1 MSKSKL
7 SSLTIGVVIIGIS
20 LIVFVAKDVFKKP
33 QTALILPTVSPSAAS
48 QKPVVVATPISKPL
62 SQTKTFPHELLPG
75 FNITIPSSWVIS
87 SVKQFG
93 GKDTI
98 GFSSN
103 YFPSLP
109 VENAMAFR
117 IFKNG
122 TFFDLI
128 FDLIFDDSGSNCSNS
143 VEATDIGGG
152 WFAVSDDQKYIYTK
166 NVEFNSKNIYESN
179 SKTYRTCIVGSGIL
193 TSIKPTN
200 KVAPYGG
207 AIILEHIKV
216 YGPTNQDILNE
227 INTIVRSIVL

>member
-1 MSKSKL
+1 MKRIKISRITL
-7 SSLTIGVVIIGIS
+7 AIIIICLP
-20 LIVFVAKDVFKKP
+20 LIIFFAKDGFNNPKNNKAV
-33 QTALILPTVSPSAAS
+33 PTSTPEVVSKN
-48 QKPVVVATPISKPL
+48 QITLNTPVSKPL

-75 FNITIPSSWVIS
+75 FYITIPSSWVITG
-87 SVKQFG
+87 VKQFG
-93 GKDTI
+93 EKDTI
-98 GFSSN
+98 GFASN

-128 FDLIFDDSGSNCSNS
+128 FDLVFDDSGSKCSDNI
-143 VEATDIGGG
+143 VTTDIGGG
-152 WFAVSDDQKYIYTK
+152 WYAVSDDQKYVYTK

-179 SKTYRTCIVGSGIL
+179 SKAYKTCIIGSGVL
-193 TSIKPTN
+193 TSIKPSD

-207 AIILEHIKV
+207 AIMLENINV

-227 INTIVRSIVL
+227 INAIVRSIVL